1 MEARASAPVEE
12 DEGPPAEPWDLPVEE
27 VASAP
32 LEGQYDYEDPSE
44 EAHFSDFG
52 GGFRDDNGKRES
64 IDFESFNFSFQISLR
79 GIWFLA
85 MIR

>member
-1 MEARASAPVEE
+1 MEARAPAPVEE

-27 VASAP
+27 AASAA

-52 GGFRDDNGKRES
+52 GGFRDDNGKRY
-64 IDFESFNFSFQISLR
+64 FASFNLVTSTFHFR
-79 GIWFLA
+79 FF
-85 MIR
+85 